1 VDEDAERDP
10 ESPGEIAE
18 RREFVSELDKEFRER
33 RRELE
38 EKAAADPWDYW
49 PETHDDRYN
58 EADYEVPPLWERL
71 DSNARQIR
79 RRMER
84 EGISNPLAATIGKTR
99 LFPHYW
105 SPGDNDDLTQKLD
118 GADATR
124 VYLYLDLSPH
134 RRVPNR
140 RPAQDRGHPERAGH
154 RGQGEPVYAESDARS
169 DGRAGAHILRQ

>member
-1 VDEDAERDP
+1 MEER
-10 ESPGEIAE
+10 
-18 RREFVSELDKEFRER
+18 
-33 RRELE
+33 
-38 EKAAADPWDYW
+38 AAADPWDYW

-84 EGISNPLAATIGKTR
+84 EDISNPLAATIGQTR

-105 SPGDNDDLTQKLD
+105 SPGDNDDLTRKLST
-118 GADATR
+118 GTTPPASTSTST
-124 VYLYLDLSPH
+124 SPH

-140 RPAQDRGHPERAGH
+140 TPAQDRGHPERTGH
-154 RGQGEPVYAESDARS
+154 QGQGEPVYAESDARS